1 MLGNPLE
8 IQQSQKS
15 TNMQKKYMQAT
26 MQATPP
32 ESEPGRAQALVQ
44 LCSGVMPVWV
54 RHLATSRVQS
64 EQAVTQMLQ
73 AFADINP
80 HINRAEVQAQ
90 QITEA
95 LSQADGGI
103 TKLTEACK
111 RELAPVLADPAL
123 PPGAAQA
130 IERAFGLVQ
139 SAVDAL
145 EQIAKPFSHE
155 TQMVAEQVERMYI
168 AFQFQDR
175 ISQMMALLESDIDR
189 MHGAIENT
197 AQPTPELGVWLEQLA
212 SQYAMKEQ
220 RQNHDAN
227 SGGGTDS
234 EETTFF

>member
-1 MLGNPLE
+1 MH
-8 IQQSQKS
+8 
-15 TNMQKKYMQAT
+15 
-26 MQATPP
+26 TPAP
-32 ESEPGRAQALVQ
+32 TSEPLQAQAQVD
-44 LCSGVMPVWV
+44 LCAGVIPVWL
-54 RHLATSRVQS
+54 RHLASSRSQS

-80 HINRAEVQAQ
+80 HINRAELQAQ

-103 TKLTEACK
+103 TKLTEACQ
-111 RELAPVLADPAL
+111 RELAPVLADPTLSAQ
-123 PPGAAQA
+123 AAQA
-130 IERAFGLVQ
+130 IGRAFGLVQ
-139 SAVDAL
+139 NAVLAL
-145 EQIAKPFSHE
+145 EDIAKPFSHE

-189 MHGAIENT
+189 MHKAFGDA
-197 AQPTPELGVWLEQLA
+197 AQATPVLDQWLEQLA

-220 RQNHDAN
+220 RQNHDA
-227 SGGGTDS
+227 STGGGTDS

>member
-1 MLGNPLE
+1 
-8 IQQSQKS
+8 
-15 TNMQKKYMQAT
+15 

-32 ESEPGRAQALVQ
+32 ESEQGRALAQVQ
-44 LCSGVMPVWV
+44 LCAGVMPVWV
-54 RHLATSRVQS
+54 RHLATSRAQS

-80 HINRAEVQAQ
+80 HINRAELQAQ

-103 TKLTEACK
+103 TKLTEACQ

-123 PPGAAQA
+123 SPQAAQA

-139 SAVDAL
+139 SAVAAL

-189 MHGAIENT
+189 MHT
-197 AQPTPELGVWLEQLA
+197 AFEDSAKPVPALDQWLEQLA

-220 RQNHDAN
+220 RQNHE
-227 SGGGTDS
+227 SGNGSGTDS
-234 EETTFF
+234 DETTFF

>member
-1 MLGNPLE
+1 
-8 IQQSQKS
+8 
-15 TNMQKKYMQAT
+15 

-32 ESEPGRAQALVQ
+32 EEDQGRAKAQVQ
-44 LCSGVMPVWV
+44 LCAGVMPVWV
-54 RHLATSRVQS
+54 RHLATSRAQS

-80 HINRAEVQAQ
+80 HINRAELQAH

-103 TKLTEACK
+103 TKLTEACT
-111 RELAPVLADPAL
+111 RELAPVLADPNLSATS
-123 PPGAAQA
+123 AQA
-130 IERAFGLVQ
+130 IRRAFAMVQ
-139 SAVDAL
+139 SAVTAL
-145 EQIAKPFSHE
+145 DQIAQPFSHE

-189 MHGAIENT
+189 MHRAFEDT
-197 AQPTPELGVWLEQLA
+197 AQVTPEPGAWLEQLA

-220 RQNHDAN
+220 RQNHASDG
-227 SGGGTDS
+227 SGDGTETD
-234 EETTFF
+234 ETTFF

>member
-1 MLGNPLE
+1 M
-8 IQQSQKS
+8 
-15 TNMQKKYMQAT
+15 T
-26 MQATPP
+26 MQAPP
-32 ESEPGRAQALVQ
+32 SGSDAGQALAQVA

-54 RHLATSRVQS
+54 RHLAASRAQS

-80 HINRAEVQAQ
+80 HIHLAERKAR

-103 TKLTEACK
+103 TKLTEACR

-123 PPGAAQA
+123 PAAATQA

-145 EQIAKPFSHE
+145 EDVAKPFSRE
-155 TQMVAEQVERMYI
+155 TELVAEQVERMYI
-168 AFQFQDR
+168 ALQFQDR
-175 ISQMMALLESDIDR
+175 ISQMLALLESDIDR
-189 MHGAIENT
+189 MHKVIAEAGRPPPDL
-197 AQPTPELGVWLEQLA
+197 QSWLDTLA

-220 RQNHDAN
+220 HQNHGATA
-227 SGGGTDS
+227 SGGAESD
-234 EETTFF
+234 ETTFF

>member
-1 MLGNPLE
+1 
-8 IQQSQKS
+8 
-15 TNMQKKYMQAT
+15 

-32 ESEPGRAQALVQ
+32 ESEQGRALALVQ
-44 LCSGVMPVWV
+44 LCAGVMPVWV

-80 HINRAEVQAQ
+80 HINRAELQAQ
-90 QITEA
+90 QITDA

-103 TKLTEACK
+103 TRLTEACQ

-123 PPGAAQA
+123 SAQAAQA
-130 IERAFGLVQ
+130 IVRAFGLVQ

-175 ISQMMALLESDIDR
+175 ISQMLALLESDIDR
-189 MHGAIENT
+189 MHT
-197 AQPTPELGVWLEQLA
+197 AYKDSANPTPLMDQWLEQLA

-220 RQNHDAN
+220 RQNHN
-227 SGGGTDS
+227 SGNGGGADS

>member
-1 MLGNPLE
+1 
-8 IQQSQKS
+8 
-15 TNMQKKYMQAT
+15 MQAA

-32 ESEPGRAQALVQ
+32 ESDQARASAQVQ
-44 LCSGVMPVWV
+44 LCAGVMPVWV
-54 RHLATSRVQS
+54 RHLATSRAQS

-80 HINRAEVQAQ
+80 HINRAELQAQ
-90 QITEA
+90 QITDA

-103 TKLTEACK
+103 TKLTAACQ

-123 PPGAAQA
+123 SPAAAQA
-130 IERAFGLVQ
+130 IGRAFALVQ
-139 SAVDAL
+139 NAVDAL

-189 MHGAIENT
+189 MHTAFEDS
-197 AQPTPELGVWLEQLA
+197 AQPPPALDQWLEQLA

-220 RQNHDAN
+220 RQNHDSGN
-227 SGGGTDS
+227 GGGTDS
-234 EETTFF
+234 DETTFF

>member
-1 MLGNPLE
+1 
-8 IQQSQKS
+8 
-15 TNMQKKYMQAT
+15 

-32 ESEPGRAQALVQ
+32 ESEQGRALAQVQ
-44 LCSGVMPVWV
+44 LCAGVMPVWV
-54 RHLATSRVQS
+54 RHLATSRAQS

-103 TKLTEACK
+103 TKLTEACN
-111 RELAPVLADPAL
+111 RELDPVLNDPKL
-123 PPGAAQA
+123 PPDAVQA
-130 IERAFGLVQ
+130 IRRAFGMVQ
-139 SAVDAL
+139 TAVDSL

-189 MHGAIENT
+189 MRSAFENT
-197 AQPTPELGVWLEQLA
+197 AQPTPELAAWLEQLA

-220 RQNHDAN
+220 RQNHDSGN
-227 SGGGTDS
+227 GGGTDS

>member
-1 MLGNPLE
+1 
-8 IQQSQKS
+8 
-15 TNMQKKYMQAT
+15 

-32 ESEPGRAQALVQ
+32 ESDQGRALAQVQ

-54 RHLATSRVQS
+54 RHLATSRAQS

-80 HINRAEVQAQ
+80 HINRAERQAQ

-95 LSQADGGI
+95 LSQSDGGI
-103 TKLTEACK
+103 TKLTEACQ
-111 RELAPVLADPAL
+111 RELTPVLADPTL
-123 PPGAAQA
+123 SPQAAQA
-130 IERAFGLVQ
+130 IQRAFGLVQ
-139 SAVDAL
+139 NAVDAL

-175 ISQMMALLESDIDR
+175 ISQMMALLETDIDR
-189 MHGAIENT
+189 MHAAFEDAGL
-197 AQPTPELGVWLEQLA
+197 PTPESGAWLEQLA

-220 RQNHDAN
+220 RQNHDSG
-227 SGGGTDS
+227 SGGGADS